1 MDVKRHTCILC
12 KKKKTAN
19 IMLKTRSHWTCHACL
34 SCPDQRPA
42 VHTGLRVLNLY
53 AGIGGNRK
61 FWKGCSVTAIERDL
75 NVAAAYKS
83 LYPEDTLII
92 GDAHAYL
99 LKHYNEFDFIWSSP
113 PCQSHS
119 RMNYWTP
126 FDKKRY
132 VDISLY
138 QEIILLQQFF
148 RGSWVVENVKP
159 YYQALIDPSK
169 TIGRH
174 YFWSN
179 LRISDIEVPQVDGFI
194 NLETIEDKQI
204 IMKWLGI
211 HYEKNIYLSGKNY
224 LQVFRNCV
232 HPDIGLSIF
241 NDFIRAN
248 SAPPTL
254 PQH

>member
-1 MDVKRHTCILC
+1 MDVKRHICILC

-34 SCPDQRPA
+34 NCADQQPA

-61 FWKGCSVTAIERDL
+61 FWKGCSVTAVERDL
-75 NVAAAYKS
+75 NVAVAYKS
-83 LYPEDTLII
+83 LYPEDTLVI

-113 PCQSHS
+113 PCPSHS
-119 RMNYWTP
+119 RMNYWIP
-126 FDKKRY
+126 ESRRRY
-132 VDISLY
+132 PDMGLY
-138 QEIILLQQFF
+138 QEIIFLRAFF
-148 RGSWVVENVKP
+148 KGSWLVENVKP
-159 YYQALIDPSK
+159 YYDPLVIP
-169 TIGRH
+169 TLQIGRH
-174 YFWSN
+174 CFWSN
-179 LRISDIEVPQVDGFI
+179 FELSQKHVDQIPGFI
-194 NLETIEDKQI
+194 ELCNYTDKQRI
-204 IMKWLGI
+204 QDWLGI
-211 HYEKNIYLSGKNY
+211 YYEKNIYLSGKNFV
-224 LQVFRNCV
+224 QVFKNCI

-248 SAPPTL
+248 SALPTL